1 MNGKQAKRARRAE
14 RVRALLTKTEATPR
28 PYTPGPADMTATLAL
43 AASIVGAATIK
54 AAAAAEQKQVVK
66 AIAEASMVSTAEV
79 EAAVDRLNTAWGD
92 YWSAMDRHTADAAAI
107 AARAERRD
115 Q

>member
-1 MNGKQAKRARRAE
+1 MNGKQAKRARRAQ
-14 RVRALLTKTEATPR
+14 RIRALLTKTQASP
-28 PYTPGPADMTATLAL
+28 PAPAPGPADLTSTLAL
-43 AASIVGAATIK
+43 AASIVGAASIK
-54 AAAAAEQKQVVK
+54 AAAAAEQKQIVK

-92 YWSAMDRHTADAAAI
+92 YWSAMDRHTADAAAL
-107 AARAERRD
+107 ARQAERRD